1 VTGARQRVTTWV
13 ARTAAARAA
22 YDLLAAVVRG
32 TPLTDA
38 QRAQAAAVPRDVWER
53 LLDIE
58 GCAAWLDHAR
68 RRTPRFADI
77 FGPATALIRA
87 EGERALRNAVAMVQ
101 QLAAVAPL
109 AASVGARVLVLKGSA
124 RLLAGE
130 IAGARTM
137 ADIDLFVPGAAG
149 IALHAAL
156 QSELGYQVEA
166 PGTPERHLASLVRAD
181 SLPIEIHTRLTDAGS
196 ALDRRVWDGART
208 IPLGGASLEIPSAT
222 VILLHTLEHGVVV
235 HRAMR
240 YRMRDIL
247 DVVSVWGE
255 GVDLDPVEQYVSTH
269 RERRALETVLAA
281 ARSIGLSGWPANLG
295 MERRA
300 WRRIGRVGR
309 ARLLAPPQPGIPAG
323 MDPRVLALSQI
334 AEGRP
339 GPVLRLVGRGVAA
352 PGRAMR
358 LVMGRWLPV
367 EAARA
372 RDAVSA
378 AALASASA
386 SAPASSTASSGAASS
401 VSPGTPPGAT
411 VPRGRDG
418 GDP

>member
-1 VTGARQRVTTWV
+1 
-13 ARTAAARAA
+13 
-22 YDLLAAVVRG
+22 
-32 TPLTDA
+32 
-38 QRAQAAAVPRDVWER
+38 
-53 LLDIE
+53 
-58 GCAAWLDHAR
+58 
-68 RRTPRFADI
+68 
-77 FGPATALIRA
+77 
-87 EGERALRNAVAMVQ
+87 
-101 QLAAVAPL
+101 
-109 AASVGARVLVLKGSA
+109 
-124 RLLAGE
+124 
-130 IAGARTM
+130 
-137 ADIDLFVPGAAG
+137 
-149 IALHAAL
+149 
-156 QSELGYQVEA
+156 
-166 PGTPERHLASLVRAD
+166 
-181 SLPIEIHTRLTDAGS
+181 
-196 ALDRRVWDGART
+196 
-208 IPLGGASLEIPSAT
+208 
-222 VILLHTLEHGVVV
+222 
-235 HRAMR
+235 MR

-386 SAPASSTASSGAASS
+386 SAPASSTASLGASSGAASS